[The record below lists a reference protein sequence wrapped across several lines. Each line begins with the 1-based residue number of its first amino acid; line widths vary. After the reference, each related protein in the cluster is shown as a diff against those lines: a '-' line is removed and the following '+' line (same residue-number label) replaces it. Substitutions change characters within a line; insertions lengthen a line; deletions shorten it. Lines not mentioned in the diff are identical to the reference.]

1 MRKIQKAF
9 TLIELLVT
17 LSVVAIVIAV
27 AAPSF
32 NQQIA
37 HNRAAVLG
45 DNLVSAI
52 NLARY
57 EAIKR
62 SGRVSIC
69 ASNDGLACAGLWTN
83 GYMIFVD
90 GAADLAP
97 APVVV
102 GAPIQYFV
110 NPDPQ
115 TGLTVLRGLNP
126 ATFFRFNHLGTL
138 ARVDPN
144 PVLITVS
151 PQGCIANS
159 NFAKLITLGLSG
171 IVSVVERSP
180 CP

>member
-9 TLIELLVT
+9 TLVELLVT
-17 LSVVAIVIAV
+17 LSVVAIVIAI

-37 HNRAAVLG
+37 KNRAEVLG
-45 DNLVSAI
+45 DNFASAI

-69 ASNDGLACAGLWTN
+69 ASNNGIACVGTWFD

-90 GAADLAP
+90 GAADTAP
-97 APVVV
+97 APAVV
-102 GAPIQYFV
+102 GPPIQYWV
-110 NPDPQ
+110 NPDSQ
-115 TGLTVLRGLNP
+115 TVMTVLRGLNP

-138 ARVDPN
+138 ARIDGN
-144 PVLITVS
+144 PITITIS
-151 PQGCIANS
+151 PQGCVANS
-159 NFAKLITLGLSG
+159 NFAKLITVGLSG
-171 IVSVVERSP
+171 IVSVVERFP